1 MTRIYNVS
9 WVEESRYF
17 WHRNELEKY
26 ALHCSLAQ
34 LDIAIGARGL
44 GFNSGAGQ
52 IGHSVA
58 NGFPPLRCFSELCC
72 PGTKPRRMDPAT
84 RDTLG
89 RGNASIMK
97 IWYDLLTKTLL
108 FC

>member
-1 MTRIYNVS
+1 MARIYNVS
-9 WVEESRYF
+9 WVEEL
-17 WHRNELEKY
+17 RNFLRSNEMEKY

-58 NGFPPLRCFSELCC
+58 NGSPPLRCFSELCS
-72 PGTKPRRMDPAT
+72 PGAQPRRCVPPLV
-84 RDTLG
+84 RRLG
-89 RGNASIMK
+89 VVPRV
-97 IWYDLLTKTLL
+97 
-108 FC
+108 